1 MTKEKTQVSNKTP
14 FETYTENNGN
24 LKRYLGM
31 ALKNTRDIMRML
43 LPKIS
48 NEVKNMINFH
58 LEKTKDQTQTN
69 NTKKTINEKAIREHL
84 YELVGYNRKEEENG
98 AFEIVVY
105 RAIKLGK
112 MLVDYPKQFSVDTKE
127 NKIFVMSKIATP
139 EIVEKLEGQ
148 KSNTQKK
155 ENTSEKLVEVNTG
168 TIDRV
173 YKVKY
178 GGGSS
183 KGSQTKDT
191 KMIAN
196 NFKSI
201 SKAFFEKFDKFLTLA
216 QKKDVKFFND
226 SDEELWKH
234 LSNTF
239 TLFNSEAYQ
248 NARNFSEDYMQDI
261 SGEKVVKKDKL
272 KNIA

>member
-24 LKRYLGM
+24 LKRFLGM
-31 ALKNTRDIMRML
+31 ALKNTREIMKML

-127 NKIFVMSKIATP
+127 NKIV
-139 EIVEKLEGQ
+139 
-148 KSNTQKK
+148 
-155 ENTSEKLVEVNTG
+155 
-168 TIDRV
+168 
-173 YKVKY
+173 
-178 GGGSS
+178 
-183 KGSQTKDT
+183 
-191 KMIAN
+191 
-196 NFKSI
+196 
-201 SKAFFEKFDKFLTLA
+201 
-216 QKKDVKFFND
+216 
-226 SDEELWKH
+226 
-234 LSNTF
+234 
-239 TLFNSEAYQ
+239 
-248 NARNFSEDYMQDI
+248 
-261 SGEKVVKKDKL
+261 
-272 KNIA
+272 